1 MQTKLPRLLR
11 FADLKAAGI
20 VKNWPQVKRLV
31 ERDGFPAGFLLSAN
45 TRVWDEAD
53 VAAWVQ
59 KRRQDSDD

>member
-1 MQTKLPRLLR
+1 MNDNRRSIPRLLR

-31 ERDGFPAGFLLSAN
+31 DGEGFPPGFLLSAN

-53 VAAWVQ
+53 VAAWVAS
-59 KRRQDSDD
+59 RRSG